1 MKNREEI
8 LKGIA
13 ERLEP
18 MDEVR
23 AMWECGSVAFHRID
37 EWSDVDIVIEGRKG
51 ASQVVFAAI
60 EEALS
65 RIAPI
70 ESALGPSGG
79 WPGVLQKVYRLTGM
93 SPYHV
98 IEVAVVAPDAPTKF
112 LEREIHGDI
121 PVHFDKDGITSVP
134 PIEAKAWE
142 QKLEAR
148 AAEVVK
154 KVNLYRILVEKE
166 FHRENYMEAMAFYQ
180 GFIQKALIEMIRIR
194 YSPFR
199 YNFQSRYLYYDL
211 PEGVIDRLEPFF
223 FIGSPEGLER
233 KFREALEWIEELE
246 EKN

>member
-1 MKNREEI
+1 MKNRDEI

-18 MDEVR
+18 MDEAR

-37 EWSDVDIVIEGRKG
+37 EWSDVDIVIEGQEG
-51 ASQVVFAAI
+51 TSPVIFQAI
-60 EEALS
+60 EDALTL
-65 RIAPI
+65 IAPI

-79 WPGVLQKVYRLTGM
+79 WPGVLQKVYRLEGM

-98 IEVAVVAPDAPTKF
+98 IEVAIVAPDAPTKF

-121 PVHFDKDGITSVP
+121 PVHFDKDGITTVP
-134 PIEAKAWE
+134 PIEARDWE
-142 QKLEAR
+142 KKLQAR
-148 AAEVVK
+148 ASEVVK
-154 KVNLYRILVEKE
+154 KVDLYRILVEKE
-166 FHRENYMEAMAFYQ
+166 LHRGNHMEAMAFYQ
-180 GFIQKALIEMIRIR
+180 GFIQKALVEMIRIR

-211 PEGVIDRLEPFF
+211 PQGVIDRLEPFF

-233 KFREALEWIEELE
+233 KFMEALEWIQDLE
-246 EKN
+246 DNS